1 MAKKFKLRIPKRV
14 AGVKIPKIVRKG
26 PVAKFLNSS
35 AGQLVLAE
43 ALVVVGGALAAE
55 ARGSGSGPAELG
67 REPLSGVSK
76 GGGERA
82 DTGSE
87 SSMLPSAFHDAVR
100 AFRTSLEQQHQSKE
114 RDTTQE
120 GATADTGEVQSESA
134 RPKKKAASSPTE
146 MPSMPH

>member
-14 AGVKIPKIVRKG
+14 AGVKIPRIVRKG

-82 DTGSE
+82 DTRSE
-87 SSMLPSAFHDAVR
+87 SSMLPSAFNDAVR
-100 AFRTSLEQQHQSKE
+100 AFRTSVEQHLSKE

-134 RPKKKAASSPTE
+134 RPKKKAASSPIET
-146 MPSMPH
+146 PSMPH